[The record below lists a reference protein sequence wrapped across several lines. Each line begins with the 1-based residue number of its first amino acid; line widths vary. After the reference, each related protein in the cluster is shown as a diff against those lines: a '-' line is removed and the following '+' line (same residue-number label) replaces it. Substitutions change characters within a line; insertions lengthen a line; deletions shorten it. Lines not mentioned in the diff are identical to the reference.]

1 MEVMILLPLACRV
14 LDSRRVPTHPM
25 LCFLSHC
32 CSVLCFQHR
41 PLFSAYSAAQNL
53 VSSFSPHLKPRSSR
67 ATRFFLDGGYLILSV
82 LRQVGQEGF
91 LCSTAKALFL
101 ELSTG
106 SSFCQM
112 GSSLAVS
119 GEEGR
124 RTILGQFDTGSPAIR
139 RSG

>member
-1 MEVMILLPLACRV
+1 MILLPLACRV
-14 LDSRRVPTHPM
+14 LDSRRVPTHSM

-32 CSVLCFQHR
+32 CSVLCCQHC
-41 PLFSAYSAAQNL
+41 PLFLAYSAAQNL
-53 VSSFSPHLKPRSSR
+53 VFSFSPHLQPRSSR
-67 ATRFFLDGGYLILSV
+67 ATRFFLDCGYLILSV
-82 LRQVGQEGF
+82 LRQVGKEGS
-91 LCSTAKALFL
+91 LYSTAKALFL

-119 GEEGR
+119 GEEGL
-124 RTILGQFDTGSPAIR
+124 RTIPGQFGTGSPTMIR